1 MAITRSSYRGCL
13 LGMAVG
19 DAMGY
24 TVDSRSWAEIQEDY
38 GPNGLLGYDL
48 VNGYAEITSY
58 TQLCAFTCNGLLL
71 GITRGQMLG
80 KMAPFVKYIGL
91 SSKEWAA
98 SQRPWGRPDKIFCWL
113 LRKNEICRRHC
124 MDTRM
129 LDTLS
134 RDPLGTPEEPRNN
147 FSTPGGLTSA
157 IGVGLFSG
165 QGKMRLPELERLG
178 AEAVALTH
186 GSPTAFL
193 SGALLAHIV
202 ALCLHHPNASLK
214 MTFNKA
220 LDHVQEQFGHQYSQC
235 FELTKAVRYAMTLAD
250 SPNISPVEAMESLEC
265 FYAHQVIAGAV
276 YACLTN
282 SEDFDRAMITAVNH
296 SGRSAA
302 VGAIA
307 GAILGARMG
316 EETLPEFYIECLEPA
331 ELLRELADDLFDGC
345 PMEMGNKLFDLD
357 WDHKYLHGGM

>member
-1 MAITRSSYRGCL
+1 
-13 LGMAVG
+13 MAVG

-58 TQLCAFTCNGLLL
+58 TQLAAFTCNGLLL
-71 GITRGQMLG
+71 GLTRGQMLG

-98 SQRPWGRPDKIFCWL
+98 SQRPWGRPDRTFCWL

-134 RDPLGTPEEPRNN
+134 RDPLGTPEEPRNS
-147 FSTPGGLTSA
+147 FPGPGGLTSA
-157 IGVGLFSG
+157 IGVGLFSSLG
-165 QGKMRLPELERLG
+165 RMKIPELERLG

-186 GSPTAFL
+186 GSPVAFL

-202 ALCLHHPNASLK
+202 ALCLHHPNAPLK

-220 LDHVQEQFGHQYSQC
+220 LDSFQEQFSHQYSQAID
-235 FELTKAVRYAMTLAD
+235 LVRTVRNAITFSENHTIA
-250 SPNISPVEAMESLEC
+250 PVDAMEQLQC
-265 FYAHQVIAGAV
+265 MTAAQVVAGAV
-276 YACLTN
+276 YAALSS
-282 SEDFDRAMITAVNH
+282 SEDFDHAMIIAVNH

-302 VGAIA
+302 VGAVA

-316 EETLPEFYIECLEPA
+316 EETLPEFYMECLEPA